1 MYFKD
6 FSIYLLVLPL
16 FIGRVFLKAR
26 IIVLISDLF
35 CLTFVCWCWC
45 YIVIIFGNRC
55 PFRHCILLAWFW
67 VCFKNVTIRTSV
79 TVQIEEVIVWIYG
92 VIVWIEGV
100 TVHIWVVI
108 NMLEDSYYRSEESL
122 YILKKPESRLL
133 VSRKGSWGLWC

>member
-26 IIVLISDLF
+26 TIVLISDLF

-45 YIVIIFGNRC
+45 YIVIIFWNRC

-108 NMLEDSYYRSEESL
+108 VQVGGLILQIRGVIVHFEEARVQ
-122 YILKKPESRLL
+122 I
-133 VSRKGSWGLWC
+133 VGVT